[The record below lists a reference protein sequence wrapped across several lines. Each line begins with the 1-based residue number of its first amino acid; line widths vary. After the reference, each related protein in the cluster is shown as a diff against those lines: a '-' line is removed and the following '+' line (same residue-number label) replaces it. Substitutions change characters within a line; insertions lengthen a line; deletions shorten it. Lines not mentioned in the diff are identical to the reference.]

1 MEVEGCR
8 SAKTKLNGAGA
19 VKVTE
24 YTIVRSEKTTFPGPD
39 ALWDEVCTF
48 TVEDEVVAPV
58 VVEVPP
64 VVGVL
69 VLAEGVP
76 VLVEGLPVLAD
87 IV

>member
-1 MEVEGCR
+1 MER
-8 SAKTKLNGAGA
+8 SRISSAGQEESA
-19 VKVTE
+19 
-24 YTIVRSEKTTFPGPD
+24 IVRSEKTTFPGPD

-64 VVGVL
+64 VVLEVPPVVGVL